1 MLLLEA
7 IVAEGKPLGE
17 RIDNLFSRF
26 GKSHFERIDLRLKDM
41 QVRRSLETFLKNK
54 TPSSIGNKLVLE
66 VVSTDGIKL
75 ILDRFHWLMFR
86 FSGTEPLLRI
96 YCEAPSKELAM
107 STLYYA
113 KNLLEEN
120 GFR

>member
-1 MLLLEA
+1 M
-7 IVAEGKPLGE
+7 K
-17 RIDNLFSRF
+17 
-26 GKSHFERIDLRLKDM
+26 
-41 QVRRSLETFLKNK
+41 VRRSLENFLKNN

-66 VVSTDGIKL
+66 VISTDGIKL

-96 YCEAPSKELAM
+96 YCEAPSKKLAM

-113 KNLLEEN
+113 KSLLKEN